1 MHLFFLL
8 SILSSSSG
16 FVQAPLTGCVSLL
29 VEHRS
34 LWSVRNDDLTLASP
48 SQDRDDTVLRSRL
61 KYLGPYPAVGFRF
74 PQLATSAQRA
84 RGVSGVALDF
94 LLDTAANTNTINRQ
108 IAEEL
113 KLEIVGQALPGIGS
127 SGAISGGNTYVLG
140 DTQLESIIPADPST
154 SEDGSTFVFIQNLT
168 ASALPVASPASAGLM
183 SLAFFYCFEGGVEFS
198 WGLSSGKED
207 GPTTP
212 NPPSI
217 AFYAEKGAIADSVV
231 RGLCKVKIY
240 PVPVTQL
247 PSIMLK
253 INGVEIPAL
262 LDSGSPITVLNS
274 EAAKQAGVETAVS
287 LPRQKEEESLNP
299 FAAVSR
305 RFKEAQ
311 AMSQAAAD
319 GNVLAIAGPN
329 GPVNLFKSASPV
341 EIVAV
346 GEDDDNVSFGS
357 TRIYVGDI
365 PGLAALNGIG
375 VDAPPAV
382 VLGMDVLTKRP
393 MMFLRAQ
400 ENEVYF

>member
-1 MHLFFLL
+1 M
-8 SILSSSSG
+8 
-16 FVQAPLTGCVSLL
+16 
-29 VEHRS
+29 
-34 LWSVRNDDLTLASP
+34 
-48 SQDRDDTVLRSRL
+48 
-61 KYLGPYPAVGFRF
+61 
-74 PQLATSAQRA
+74 
-84 RGVSGVALDF
+84 ALDF

-140 DTQLESIIPADPST
+140 DTQLEGVIPDDPST
-154 SEDGSTFVFIQNLT
+154 SEDGRTFVFIQNLT

-287 LPRQKEEESLNP
+287 LPRQKEESLNP

-346 GEDDDNVSFGS
+346 GEDDDNVSILREAAAEAGFETKFCYVDEVNFSELEGIFAPDGRGNFTRFDFWFKFGQE
-357 TRIYVGDI
+357 TVLVTEIVA
-365 PGLAALNGIG
+365 LAQGKALL
-375 VDAPPAV
+375 P
-382 VLGMDVLTKRP
+382 
-393 MMFLRAQ
+393 
-400 ENEVYF
+400 